1 MNYEQKYLKYK
12 NKYFR
17 LKKQL
22 GGDPFYFSVYVFTFQ
37 PLDEARKT
45 NMINLLT
52 QLYGEPIGIVTSA
65 EESPLGGFFWREA
78 VRYIEDKSTIV
89 SYYKTLTHITS
100 FVINNVPR
108 ELETKPMNDTKLT
121 VEEYK
126 IREQL
131 NNFGLNTS
139 LSMPIIKGGKEDPDF
154 SEGWG
159 FWSDGSA
166 LITLVES
173 NKEK

>member
-1 MNYEQKYLKYK
+1 
-12 NKYFR
+12 
-17 LKKQL
+17 
-22 GGDPFYFSVYVFTFQ
+22 
-37 PLDEARKT
+37 
-45 NMINLLT
+45 
-52 QLYGEPIGIVTSA
+52 
-65 EESPLGGFFWREA
+65 
-78 VRYIEDKSTIV
+78 
-89 SYYKTLTHITS
+89 
-100 FVINNVPR
+100 VINNVPR